1 VKFSIPAYSKFGKIL
16 TGLFVLIGIGLSIK
30 GVFVYNED
38 KDSET
43 WPQAPGIIIHSSL
56 GEEENEKGE
65 ISYFADI
72 KFQYSVDSV
81 TYTNDRLSYW
91 RILGSDP
98 KIFEPKLLKYPLN
111 KKVIVYY
118 NPENPEQG
126 YLEPGVSFG
135 SFIYLIFGFLFILIS
150 IVIYIISKYIIKK
163 TAPNFRINVN

>member
-1 VKFSIPAYSKFGKIL
+1 MNVKFSIPAYSKFGKIL
-16 TGLFVLIGIGLSIK
+16 TGLLVLIGIGLSIK

-43 WPQAPGIIIHSSL
+43 WPQAPGIITHSNL
-56 GEEENEKGE
+56 GEEENDEGE
-65 ISYFADI
+65 IRYFADI

-81 TYTNDRLSYW
+81 IYTNDRLSYW

-98 KIFEPKLLKYPLN
+98 TKFDKKLLKYPLN

-118 NPENPEQG
+118 NPENPKQG
-126 YLEPGVSFG
+126 YLEPGISFG

-150 IVIYIISKYIIKK
+150 MVIYLISRYIVKK
-163 TAPNFRINVN
+163 QLLTSASS

>member
-1 VKFSIPAYSKFGKIL
+1 MKFSIPAYSKFGKIL

-43 WPQAPGIIIHSSL
+43 WPQAPGTIIHSSL

-72 KFQYSVDSV
+72 KFRYSVDSV
-81 TYTNDRLSYW
+81 IYTNDRLSYW
-91 RILGSDP
+91 KILGSDP
-98 KIFEPKLLKYPLN
+98 KKFEQKLLKYPLN

-118 NPENPEQG
+118 NPENPKQG
-126 YLEPGVSFG
+126 YLEPGISFG
-135 SFIYLIFGFLFILIS
+135 SYISNFGGFIYFNFNMYLYNQQ
-150 IVIYIISKYIIKK
+150 IYSKK
-163 TAPNFRINVN
+163 NSS